1 MTETQTKT
9 ETQTETETETETKN
23 LSSLISGDYNLF
35 INVTLYRH
43 QGDIQ
48 ACVYNKYSR
57 IDDVTSYKVCIYRD
71 DSEDIPRLM
80 QAVSQYKGKDK
91 ASNLGNNNFIKQ
103 FISGLNADSQSSTK
117 EPSVILN
124 VGFYHKDNDRKMVVY
139 ENEDAVTIFD
149 YNPNNIENQI
159 SNIKETVDNIL
170 PKENINDSSAADK
183 EDSFNNDDDSLEG
196 IISINNSTEE
206 RSLSQAIHVR
216 FRVKPAPNFQQE
228 IHKHVDPTALTE
240 NMILGNINNDSSGDT
255 HIKPDIS
262 QNNLSQIDTSE
273 AASTSTVDIPSQTPT
288 HAHGGPDDSSNRTPI
303 NGDDSTNSIEGVVS
317 FVPQEVSQ
325 ETQTQEIR
333 VRFKVNEPIIPYR
346 NLRITY
352 LITIFNYLNNKVLN
366 GKVSSTDWEKYK
378 DENSS
383 LKTLIKFTEENFY
396 NMDLTRLLLITPQ
409 DTEEKQVPEEKQV
422 FKDIINNLTISNNG
436 INANSFDNN
445 PKAITYILYG
455 FYGDI
460 NHYADKILGDHETI
474 TYFILMLLHKLV
486 ILIKTN
492 LETHNET
499 TKLIDYSAPIIYIY
513 IDAIGSN
520 TKVTKEKEEIEK
532 IIRIIK
538 SIEALDSKY
547 REVST
552 HISKKA
558 LKDIYMKKPNQI
570 DI

>member
-1 MTETQTKT
+1 MTETQTK
-9 ETQTETETETETKN
+9 TETKN

-183 EDSFNNDDDSLEG
+183 EDSFNNDNSVQD
-196 IISINNSTEE
+196 IISINNSTED

-216 FRVKPAPNFQQE
+216 FRVKPAPNFQLE
-228 IHKHVDPTALTE
+228 IHEHVDNPNPALTE
-240 NMILGNINNDSSGDT
+240 NMILGNINIGSSGHTHITPDSSSSD
-255 HIKPDIS
+255 
-262 QNNLSQIDTSE
+262 NNLSQIYPSE
-273 AASTSTVDIPSQTPT
+273 ASTPTVDIIPSQTT
-288 HAHGGPDDSSNRTPI
+288 TDAHGGPDDSSNRTPI

-317 FVPQEVSQ
+317 FVSQEVSQ

-333 VRFKVNEPIIPYR
+333 VRFKV
-346 NLRITY
+346 
-352 LITIFNYLNNKVLN
+352 
-366 GKVSSTDWEKYK
+366 
-378 DENSS
+378 
-383 LKTLIKFTEENFY
+383 
-396 NMDLTRLLLITPQ
+396 
-409 DTEEKQVPEEKQV
+409 
-422 FKDIINNLTISNNG
+422 
-436 INANSFDNN
+436 
-445 PKAITYILYG
+445 
-455 FYGDI
+455 
-460 NHYADKILGDHETI
+460 
-474 TYFILMLLHKLV
+474 
-486 ILIKTN
+486 
-492 LETHNET
+492 
-499 TKLIDYSAPIIYIY
+499 
-513 IDAIGSN
+513 
-520 TKVTKEKEEIEK
+520 
-532 IIRIIK
+532 K
-538 SIEALDSKY
+538 S
-547 REVST
+547 
-552 HISKKA
+552 
-558 LKDIYMKKPNQI
+558 Q
-570 DI
+570 